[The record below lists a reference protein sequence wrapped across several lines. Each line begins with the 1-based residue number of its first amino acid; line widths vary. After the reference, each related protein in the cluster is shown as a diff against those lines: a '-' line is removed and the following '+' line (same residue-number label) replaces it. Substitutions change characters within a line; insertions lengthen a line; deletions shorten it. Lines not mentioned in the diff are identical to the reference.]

1 LRRGRWRRHPD
12 RFDLGQAVGETFRHV
27 CGHGRG
33 RAVAVGD
40 AHLAA
45 MEALAA
51 KSEGLSKID
60 RMQIDFALGKA
71 YADLQDYPRSFRHLH
86 AGNAAKRATI
96 AYDEKATSALFGDIE
111 RIFASEAIK
120 AKTGGGDPSQSP
132 IFVVGMPRSGTTL
145 IEQIIASHP
154 MVHGACE
161 LQTFNDVVL
170 TVRGTDGSTIPY
182 PEFVPALDGAALRRI
197 GRDYVARLGE
207 LARDETSTTVQ
218 RVTDKMPSEA
228 SWTSV
233 MRTWWLIW
241 KARRSASS
249 PIAAC
254 HGMSAA
260 FRFTEPSGRSAP
272 RARHR
277 SASPFIGAQ
286 SDVGE
291 PMRTSLSHF

>member
-27 CGHGRG
+27 CGHRRG

-71 YADLQDYPRSFRHLH
+71 YADLQDYPRSFRHLR

-154 MVHGACE
+154 WCTA
-161 LQTFNDVVL
+161 
-170 TVRGTDGSTIPY
+170 
-182 PEFVPALDGAALRRI
+182 PASCRP
-197 GRDYVARLGE
+197 
-207 LARDETSTTVQ
+207 STTSFL
-218 RVTDKMPSEA
+218 PSA
-228 SWTSV
+228 G
-233 MRTWWLIW
+233 RT
-241 KARRSASS
+241 AVRSHIRNSS
-249 PIAAC
+249 PRWTGPPCGKLEEIMSRGSVSLP
-254 HGMSAA
+254 GMRQAQQC
-260 FRFTEPSGRSAP
+260 
-272 RARHR
+272 
-277 SASPFIGAQ
+277 SASPTRCRRKLPGR
-286 SDVGE
+286 
-291 PMRTSLSHF
+291 PL